1 MCFYGV
7 PGIRSTR
14 HGSFLAGSS
23 GPHTSPRQAY
33 ELNQE
38 SSAPIPRFVPFAYG
52 FRPFFLLAGWFA
64 VLGMGAWLWL
74 YDAGGAWA
82 AGLPIAQWHGHEMM
96 FGFVVAAIAG
106 FMLTAVP
113 SWTGTR
119 GFGGWPLVLLTGLW
133 LAGRIA
139 FALSGLIPFA
149 VVAVVELAFLPA
161 VAAFLAPPLL
171 RSRNRNSL
179 LLMVLLALWAAD
191 AAFMLGLYRADPSL
205 AGAALRFALN
215 LVLLLITVIG
225 GRIVPAFTA
234 NGLRL
239 RGIMVRM
246 RSAVALER
254 VVVAAMILMVLV
266 DAVWPAS
273 MPAGGIALAAGLAHA
288 WRLAGWNGHRTLRD
302 PIVWVLHVAYA
313 WLPLGL
319 LLKAAWLLGD
329 LAWAAFWM
337 HALSAGSA
345 ASMILAVMSR
355 AALGHTG
362 RPLRAA
368 PAMAWSYLLLAIAAA
383 IRVFGVVWLPL
394 GYRTTVLV
402 AGVVWMAAFLIYVT
416 IYTPILVSPRVDSK
430 PG

>member
-1 MCFYGV
+1 MNPEPLV
-7 PGIRSTR
+7 AT
-14 HGSFLAGSS
+14 
-23 GPHTSPRQAY
+23 
-33 ELNQE
+33 
-38 SSAPIPRFVPFAYG
+38 PRFVPFAYG

-64 VLGMGAWLWL
+64 LLGMGAWLWL
-74 YDAGGAWA
+74 YDSARAWP

-96 FGFVVAAIAG
+96 FGFIVAAIAG

-119 GFGGWPLVLLTGLW
+119 GFGGWPLVLLTGIW
-133 LAGRIA
+133 LAGRVA
-139 FALSGLIPFA
+139 FALAGLMPLAALA
-149 VVAVVELAFLPA
+149 VIELAFLPA
-161 VAAFLAPPLL
+161 VAALLAPPLL
-171 RSRNRNSL
+171 RSRNRNVL
-179 LLMVLLALWAAD
+179 LLIVLLALWAAD

-215 LVLLLITVIG
+215 LVLLLITIIG

-234 NGLRL
+234 NALRL
-239 RGIMVRM
+239 RDITVRM
-246 RSAVALER
+246 RSIAALER

-273 MPAGGIALAAGLAHA
+273 LPAGAIALAAGLAHG

-302 PIVWVLHVAYA
+302 PIVWVLHLAYA

-319 LLKAAWLLGD
+319 LLKAASLLGD
-329 LAWAAFWM
+329 FAWAAFWM
-337 HALSAGSA
+337 HALSAGAA

-368 PAMAWSYLLLAIAAA
+368 PVMAWSYLLLTLAAA
-383 IRVFGVVWLPL
+383 VRVFGVVWLPL
-394 GYRTTVLV
+394 GYRTTILV
-402 AGVVWMAAFLIYVT
+402 AGVVWMAAFLVYVT
-416 IYTPILVSPRVDSK
+416 VYTPILVSPRVDSK